1 MLVLRNSNAVPSTRG
16 PFDPFPESFFDDI
29 YLWASQGKFDKI
41 LIDVDSTKQYDE
53 DMKVLGSIEKSLVRR
68 LRKDLNNGYIVTN
81 SVPRDN
87 THYLKDHSKPSK
99 FLRFTKDLT
108 STMDRFDYNI
118 YKPTL
123 DAASRTVTI
132 RIVIQSLLDHNIP
145 GQGTYS
151 DTEE

>member
-1 MLVLRNSNAVPSTRG
+1 MLFHRQEDHLIHFQRVSLMIFICGLLKVN
-16 PFDPFPESFFDDI
+16 
-29 YLWASQGKFDKI
+29 